1 MSSKGI
7 TGIASPRGK
16 KAVKNVYMNLGHA
29 GDIVAGEP
37 LPVPDGCV
45 YVTFTLCGEV
55 SKYSYKIIRAFED
68 PAVRDLLHDPVKHIK
83 RLTEYFGDTLHVHY
97 PGAEDPTSRT
107 YYDTNYN
114 PFLAYSVKDHPKCF
128 AKKSGLFKLGD
139 LATYK
144 APAAMVS
151 AEVHADSRPYTAS
164 YPCDSIE
171 EPVVKYIYKGSLYPT
186 LEQILVD
193 YDAATKPV
201 SFKDMKKIA
210 KPYKYT
216 QSWAFSLW
224 PGVHY
229 NFVCRGHA
237 HAEEN
242 VKNSATKKRRLASA
256 EAAAKLV
263 KKGGGTRRRR

>member
-1 MSSKGI
+1 
-7 TGIASPRGK
+7 
-16 KAVKNVYMNLGHA
+16 
-29 GDIVAGEP
+29 
-37 LPVPDGCV
+37 
-45 YVTFTLCGEV
+45 
-55 SKYSYKIIRAFED
+55 
-68 PAVRDLLHDPVKHIK
+68 
-83 RLTEYFGDTLHVHY
+83 
-97 PGAEDPTSRT
+97 
-107 YYDTNYN
+107 
-114 PFLAYSVKDHPKCF
+114 
-128 AKKSGLFKLGD
+128 
-139 LATYK
+139 
-144 APAAMVS
+144 
-151 AEVHADSRPYTAS
+151 
-164 YPCDSIE
+164 
-171 EPVVKYIYKGSLYPT
+171 VKYIYKGSLYPT